1 MKLLI
6 IESPNKISQLSK
18 ILGRGW
24 NIVPTY
30 GHLENLPDGAGLSG
44 KWLTLEADGRLEE
57 VSAAQRA
64 CTRFGVDVANGFKPF
79 YTVSPGQEKT
89 ILNIR
94 VAAQQAEAV
103 YIATDPDRE
112 GEAIA
117 WSVAKLIPAGVRSSR
132 IAFHSITRSDVME
145 AVLNPVELDM
155 RLVEAAKARRV
166 IDRLVGFVLSPLA
179 AAALSSASG
188 TYLGA
193 KRGKNYSDDRFSVG
207 RTQSAALELIK
218 LRTAE
223 VEAFRPQINY
233 SLQTTYDLFGSAGAA
248 SYWLK
253 AKSLNPFTNQSIA
266 QLASDMA
273 KKTVHTVKII
283 VKSVKTILPPPP
295 FRTATMLVAANK
307 KAGMSL
313 SATSAGAQKLFQQG
327 LITYPRTDSCIVSDQ
342 AGRAAGYYIED
353 NYGAGFHV
361 ERDYRDASGEFTQ
374 EAHECIRPTDLNSD
388 IHEIDEPLREL
399 YGIIK
404 DSFIA
409 SQMKPAQIEN
419 IELDIDAGIGED
431 LAVKSRKVKDEGF
444 LKALGIPRSLAETN
458 WIPESLR
465 EGMVLRQMEVT
476 LRQGQDRIP
485 PSKRLFDEA
494 DLVTELDRHGIG
506 RPGTYDGIMS
516 RLSEMKYIDRK
527 TGNKIAVSDK
537 GRKLV
542 NYLEEKHS
550 WVVDKYFTK
559 EMEDTLDEITRGK
572 KNYEEAVSKVWDKLT
587 GTVPELAAI
596 QTGTGRS
603 L

>member
-1 MKLLI
+1 MKLLV
-6 IESPNKISQLSK
+6 IESPNKIAQLSK
-18 ILGRGW
+18 ILGQGW

-44 KWLTLEADGRLEE
+44 KWLTLAADGRLEE
-57 VSAAQRA
+57 VSSAQRA
-64 CTRFGVDVANGFKPF
+64 CTRFGVEITNHFKPF

-89 ILNIR
+89 ILKIR
-94 VAAQQAEAV
+94 AAAEAAEAV

-117 WSVAKLIPAGVRSSR
+117 WSVAKLIPAGVRSRR

-145 AVLNPVELDM
+145 AVLNPRELDI

-179 AAALSSASG
+179 AAALS
-188 TYLGA
+188 GA
-193 KRGKNYSDDRFSVG
+193 GRGKNFSADRFSVG
-207 RTQSAALELIK
+207 RTQSAALELIN

-233 SLQTTYDLFGSAGAA
+233 SLYTTYDLFGSAGAA

-273 KKTVHTVKII
+273 RKTIHTVKNIT
-283 VKSVKTILPPPP
+283 KSVKSILPPPP
-295 FRTATMLVAANK
+295 LRTATMLIAANK
-307 KAGMSL
+307 KTGMSL
-313 SATSAGAQKLFQQG
+313 SAASTGAQKLFQQG
-327 LITYPRTDSCIVSDQ
+327 LCTYPRTDSCIVSDQ

-353 NYGAGFHV
+353 NYGAGYHV
-361 ERDYRDASGEFTQ
+361 ERDYREANYGGEFTQ
-374 EAHECIRPTDLNSD
+374 EAHECIRPTDLNTD

-404 DSFIA
+404 DTFVA
-409 SQMKPAQIEN
+409 SQMKSAQIEN

-444 LKALGIPRSLAETN
+444 LKVLGIPKALAETN
-458 WIPESLR
+458 YIPESLK
-465 EGMVLRQMEVT
+465 EGMVLRQMEVN
-476 LRQGQDRIP
+476 LRQGQDRP
-485 PSKRLFDEA
+485 PNKLFNEG
-494 DLVTELDRHGIG
+494 DLVGELDRHGIG

-527 TGNKIAVSDK
+527 TGNKFAVSEK

-542 NYLEEKHS
+542 NFLEEKHP

-572 KNYEEAVSKVWDKLT
+572 KNYEEAVGKVWNKLT